1 MNSPRK
7 LSHPLALAV
16 LVLLFEKSM
25 HPYEMAA
32 TLKQRGKEQSIK
44 LRYGSLYTVIGQLQ
58 REALIEPAST
68 ERAGARPERTTYRLT
83 EAGQAEMSSWLRSLV
98 SEPVKEYPRFEAAL
112 SLLPALP
119 PKEAQM
125 LLTQRLG
132 RLDDRERKLLSE
144 LTDAETMSLPPLFLI
159 ETEYALALLRA
170 ERTYVKTLVHGIETA
185 QLGGIRQWR
194 QWHADRAAGL
204 GTAADPP
211 SRPA

>member
-58 REALIEPAST
+58 REAFIEPAST

-83 EAGQAEMSSWLRSLV
+83 KAGQAEMSSWLRSLV
-98 SEPVKEYPRFEAAL
+98 SEPVKEYPQFEAAL

-119 PKEAQM
+119 PKEAQA

-132 RLDDRERKLLSE
+132 RLDDRERKLLGE
-144 LTDAETMSLPPLFLI
+144 LTE
-159 ETEYALALLRA
+159 
-170 ERTYVKTLVHGIETA
+170 
-185 QLGGIRQWR
+185 
-194 QWHADRAAGL
+194 
-204 GTAADPP
+204 AADIGNDDRLP
-211 SRPA
+211 